1 MNIKRKEKDMQEKKT
16 KRDESAVTTKVE
28 EPSTK
33 RKLDGFINWEY
44 RTGAFVTF
52 VPHRNKKADDE

>member
-1 MNIKRKEKDMQEKKT
+1 MQEKKT

-33 RKLDGFINWEY
+33 RKLDGFINWVY
-44 RTGAFVTF
+44 RTGAL
-52 VPHRNKKADDE
+52 